1 MNQQALK
8 EKIFDIMEHHQVGTL
23 ATVKDG
29 KPYSRFMT
37 FSNDDEFTF
46 FTPTNKET
54 HKAEEIESNPNVYIL
69 IGYEG
74 EGNGDAYLE
83 VEGQA
88 KIRDDQDIKDRLW
101 NDRMKRWFSGKDD
114 PEYIVL
120 EIYPESIQLMN
131 TGTDTPEKLEL

>member
-8 EKIFDIMEHHQVGTL
+8 EKIFDIMEKHQVGTL

-46 FTPTNKET
+46 YTPTNKKT
-54 HKAEEIESNPNVYIL
+54 HKKEEIEANPNVYIL

-74 EGNGDAYLE
+74 EGLDDAYLE

-88 KIRDDQDIKDRLW
+88 KIRDDQNIKEQLW
-101 NDRMKRWFSGKDD
+101 NDRMKQWFSGKDD

-120 EIYPESIQLMN
+120 EIYPESIRLMN
-131 TGTDTPEKLEL
+131 AGAQTPEELEL